1 MKKFSILVL
10 VVILCLTCT
19 GCIDIVQHITRL
31 PDGSEQNTIKITV
44 SKMIFALAAGVSSS
58 EDKNYE
64 EFFNDKEIK
73 KLIDSPKFNPFSAK
87 ISKINDP
94 VDIGYLIDMN
104 INYNDKNILKKI
116 NSQDAIDFIP
126 KYTGEK
132 AIINLTSFSEKSNEN
147 PNKDEAAMA
156 LLATGKYRLLISK
169 SCIKNISK
177 VVLWYKVCTNS
188 LNLMWSSL
196 ALCNNWR
203 GFWFDTIN
211 LNIRI
216 LVL

>member
-19 GCIDIVQHITRL
+19 GCIDIVQHITCL

-44 SKMIFALAAGVSSS
+44 SKLIFEMAGSLSN

-73 KLIDSPKFNPFSAK
+73 ELIDIPKLSSFSAK
-87 ISKINDP
+87 LSKINDP

-132 AIINLTSFSEKSNEN
+132 AIISLTSFSEKSNEN
-147 PNKDEAAMA
+147 PTKDEAAMA

-177 VVLWYKVCTNS
+177 VVLKNDKEELDYTF
-188 LNLMWSSL
+188 LDLYDQFL
-196 ALCNNWR
+196 IEIPI
-203 GFWFDTIN
+203 TI
-211 LNIRI
+211 LFSERV
-216 LVL
+216 VLEIYF

>member
-116 NSQDAIDFIP
+116 NSQDAIDFIQ

-177 VVLWYKVCTNS
+177 VVLKNDKEKLDYNF
-188 LNLMWSSL
+188 LDLYDQFL
-196 ALCNNWR
+196 
-203 GFWFDTIN
+203 IE
-211 LNIRI
+211 IPIPI
-216 LVL
+216 LFSERVVLEIYF

>member
-87 ISKINDP
+87 LSKINDP
-94 VDIGYLIDMN
+94 IDLGYLIDMN

-116 NSQDAIDFIP
+116 DSQDAIDFIP

-132 AIINLTSFSEKSNEN
+132 AIINLTSFSEKSNES
-147 PNKDEAAMA
+147 PNKDEAMA

-177 VVLWYKVCTNS
+177 VVLKNDKEKLDYNF
-188 LNLMWSSL
+188 LDLYDQFL
-196 ALCNNWR
+196 
-203 GFWFDTIN
+203 IE
-211 LNIRI
+211 IPIPI
-216 LVL
+216 LFSERVVLEIYF

>member
-87 ISKINDP
+87 ISKINDL

-177 VVLWYKVCTNS
+177 VVLKNDKEELDYTF
-188 LNLMWSSL
+188 LDLYDQFL
-196 ALCNNWR
+196 IEIPI
-203 GFWFDTIN
+203 TI
-211 LNIRI
+211 LFSERV
-216 LVL
+216 VLEIYF